1 MSTRFLW
8 LAVATVAMTA
18 SELSYAQIVDLNQAE
33 KQALEQDFIQQQL
46 NYRQKSVLE
55 QGEAAAQW
63 ADPKLKVGLANIPM
77 DSLRLNDDPMT
88 QLVLGVS
95 QAFPRGDSLSIKRSA
110 ALLKS
115 EKLSEQGEL
124 RKLQVVQKVRTL
136 WFGIGF
142 RIQAQQIL
150 KHKQQVIRQNL
161 DNMVSGFALGGMQS
175 QDLIQAELELE
186 RIREKVAAHQQ
197 QEQALRAQLGR
208 WTGLSPD
215 QTLQMEQPDWAST
228 NQWQSL
234 QNSIE
239 QQQNLLLRHPA
250 IKQSQ
255 TEIGY
260 QQQQVALTKIAYE
273 PAFKLDVSYGRRWS
287 ELPSGSSRP
296 DLLSAFVTVDVPLFP
311 EKRQDRQYQAA
322 VYQVSAAQAERDER
336 LRQYQGQ
343 LSEVLTQLQF
353 IQQRLSLYQ
362 DKLLPQAKFRIQ
374 ASEQAYQANT
384 GAFDRLTQAYTQE
397 LNLNLEYQKLQTER
411 AQLQAQLRFFQGL

>member
-8 LAVATVAMTA
+8 LAVATVAMSA
-18 SELSYAQIVDLNQAE
+18 SKLSYAQIVDLNQAE
-33 KQALEQDFIQQQL
+33 KQALAQDFIQQQL
-46 NYRQKSVLE
+46 SYRQKSVLE

-63 ADPKLKVGLANIPM
+63 ADPMFKVGLANIPT

-88 QLVLGVS
+88 QLVLGAS
-95 QAFPRGDSLSIKRSA
+95 QAFPRGDSLAIKRVSA
-110 ALLKS
+110 QLKS
-115 EKLSEQGEL
+115 EQLSEQSEL
-124 RKLQVVQKVRTL
+124 RKLQVLQTVRTL

-150 KHKQQVIRQNL
+150 KHKQHVIRQNL
-161 DNMVSGFALGGMQS
+161 DNMISGFALGGMQS
-175 QDLIQAELELE
+175 QDLIEVELELE
-186 RIREKVAAHQQ
+186 RIQEKVAAHRQ
-197 QEQALRAQLGR
+197 QEQALRAQLNR

-215 QTLQMEQPDWAST
+215 QNLQMEQPDWAST
-228 NQWQSL
+228 NQWQPL

-255 TEIGY
+255 TEIDY
-260 QQQQVALTKIAYE
+260 QQQQVALTKTAYE

-343 LSEVLTQLQF
+343 LSEVLAQLQF

-362 DKLLPQAKFRIQ
+362 DKLLPQAKSRIQ

-384 GAFDRLTQAYTQE
+384 GAFDRLTQAYIQE